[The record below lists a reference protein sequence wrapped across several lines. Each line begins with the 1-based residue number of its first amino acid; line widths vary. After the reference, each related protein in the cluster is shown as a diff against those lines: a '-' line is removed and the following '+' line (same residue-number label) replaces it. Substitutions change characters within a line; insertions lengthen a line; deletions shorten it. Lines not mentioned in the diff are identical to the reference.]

1 MLAAPVYTSEAEL
14 QGDERVCKLELPD
27 GTPEG
32 LLAVY
37 HREDKRL
44 LVAITNQSWS
54 IVHRDYPEGGFEAE
68 FQIMLTDPW
77 HGMD

>member
-1 MLAAPVYTSEAEL
+1 MLAAAEYKSEAEVR
-14 QGDERVCKLELPD
+14 GDPRARKLELPP

-44 LVAITNQSWS
+44 LVAITNQTWS
-54 IVHRDYPEGGFEAE
+54 IVHRDYPDGGFEAE